1 MIKIVLYETL
11 TDKQG
16 FFALS
21 TEKNYFS
28 KDESISEL
36 LNIPYEE
43 YKKRLNDTFV
53 VVNQDN
59 QMYVKFD
66 DTKDKMVERFK
77 NEFAAEMVLAEVNK
91 QWNRID
97 YYIPSL
103 NITIEYDE
111 NGHASYKYEEREGR
125 QKEIEKEL
133 GCKFIR
139 VTDKEFDEY
148 HKII

>member
-36 LNIPYEE
+36 LNITYAE
-43 YKKRLNDTFV
+43 YKERLNNTFI
-53 VVNQDN
+53 VVNQDQ

-66 DTKDKMVERFK
+66 DDKDKMVERFK
-77 NEFAAEMVLAEVNK
+77 NEFAAEMVLAEMINIEN
-91 QWNRID
+91 WNENF
-97 YYIPSL
+97 SL
-103 NITIEYDE
+103 WKHKLNWFFS
-111 NGHASYKYEEREGR
+111 NQLWMPLQSKYS
-125 QKEIEKEL
+125 K
-133 GCKFIR
+133 
-139 VTDKEFDEY
+139 
-148 HKII
+148 

>member
-21 TEKNYFS
+21 TEKNYFQ

-43 YKKRLNDTFV
+43 YKRRLNNNFIVINKDA
-53 VVNQDN
+53 

-66 DTKDKMVERFK
+66 DVKDKMVERFK
-77 NEFAAEMVLAEVNK
+77 NEFATEMILTEINK
-91 QWNRID
+91 
-97 YYIPSL
+97 
-103 NITIEYDE
+103 
-111 NGHASYKYEEREGR
+111 
-125 QKEIEKEL
+125 
-133 GCKFIR
+133 
-139 VTDKEFDEY
+139 
-148 HKII
+148 

>member
-59 QMYVKFD
+59 QMYIEFD
-66 DTKDKMVERFK
+66 DDKDEMVERFK
-77 NEFAAEMVLAEVNK
+77 NEFAAEMILAEINK
-91 QWNRID
+91 
-97 YYIPSL
+97 
-103 NITIEYDE
+103 
-111 NGHASYKYEEREGR
+111 
-125 QKEIEKEL
+125 
-133 GCKFIR
+133 
-139 VTDKEFDEY
+139 
-148 HKII
+148 

>member
-36 LNIPYEE
+36 LNITYEE
-43 YKKRLNDTFV
+43 YRQRLNNTFIV
-53 VVNQDN
+53 IDQDD
-59 QMYVKFD
+59 QMYIEFD

-77 NEFAAEMVLAEVNK
+77 NEFATEMVLAEVNK
-91 QWNRID
+91 Q
-97 YYIPSL
+97 
-103 NITIEYDE
+103 
-111 NGHASYKYEEREGR
+111 
-125 QKEIEKEL
+125 
-133 GCKFIR
+133 
-139 VTDKEFDEY
+139 
-148 HKII
+148 

>member
-21 TEKNYFS
+21 TEKNYFQ

-43 YKKRLNDTFV
+43 YKRRLNNTFIV
-53 VVNQDN
+53 INQDA

-77 NEFAAEMVLAEVNK
+77 NEFATEMILTEINK
-91 QWNRID
+91 
-97 YYIPSL
+97 
-103 NITIEYDE
+103 
-111 NGHASYKYEEREGR
+111 
-125 QKEIEKEL
+125 
-133 GCKFIR
+133 
-139 VTDKEFDEY
+139 
-148 HKII
+148 

>member
-21 TEKNYFS
+21 MEKNYFS

-43 YKKRLNDTFV
+43 YKQRLNNTFIV
-53 VVNQDN
+53 IDQDS
-59 QMYVKFD
+59 QMYVEID
-66 DTKDKMVERFK
+66 DSKDKMVERFK

-91 QWNRID
+91 QRK
-97 YYIPSL
+97 L
-103 NITIEYDE
+103 
-111 NGHASYKYEEREGR
+111 K
-125 QKEIEKEL
+125 
-133 GCKFIR
+133 
-139 VTDKEFDEY
+139 
-148 HKII
+148 

>member
-1 MIKIVLYETL
+1 MFMIKIVLYETL

-43 YKKRLNDTFV
+43 YKQRLNNTFI
-53 VVNQDN
+53 VVNQDA

-91 QWNRID
+91 
-97 YYIPSL
+97 
-103 NITIEYDE
+103 
-111 NGHASYKYEEREGR
+111 
-125 QKEIEKEL
+125 
-133 GCKFIR
+133 
-139 VTDKEFDEY
+139 
-148 HKII
+148 

>member
-53 VVNQDN
+53 VVNQNN
-59 QMYVKFD
+59 QMYIEFD
-66 DTKDKMVERFK
+66 DDKDKMVERFK

-91 QWNRID
+91 Q
-97 YYIPSL
+97 
-103 NITIEYDE
+103 
-111 NGHASYKYEEREGR
+111 
-125 QKEIEKEL
+125 
-133 GCKFIR
+133 
-139 VTDKEFDEY
+139 
-148 HKII
+148 

>member
-59 QMYVKFD
+59 QMYIEFD

-77 NEFAAEMVLAEVNK
+77 NEFATEMILAEMNK
-91 QWNRID
+91 Q
-97 YYIPSL
+97 
-103 NITIEYDE
+103 
-111 NGHASYKYEEREGR
+111 
-125 QKEIEKEL
+125 
-133 GCKFIR
+133 
-139 VTDKEFDEY
+139 
-148 HKII
+148 

>member
-43 YKKRLNDTFV
+43 YERRLNNTFIV
-53 VVNQDN
+53 ISQDN
-59 QMYVKFD
+59 QMYIEFD
-66 DTKDKMVERFK
+66 DDKDEMVERFK
-77 NEFAAEMVLAEVNK
+77 NEFATEMVLIEMNK
-91 QWNRID
+91 
-97 YYIPSL
+97 
-103 NITIEYDE
+103 
-111 NGHASYKYEEREGR
+111 
-125 QKEIEKEL
+125 
-133 GCKFIR
+133 
-139 VTDKEFDEY
+139 
-148 HKII
+148 

>member
-43 YKKRLNDTFV
+43 YKRRLNNNFIVINKDA
-53 VVNQDN
+53 

-66 DTKDKMVERFK
+66 DAKDKMVERFK
-77 NEFAAEMVLAEVNK
+77 NEFATEMILTEINK
-91 QWNRID
+91 
-97 YYIPSL
+97 
-103 NITIEYDE
+103 
-111 NGHASYKYEEREGR
+111 
-125 QKEIEKEL
+125 
-133 GCKFIR
+133 
-139 VTDKEFDEY
+139 
-148 HKII
+148 

>member
-21 TEKNYFS
+21 TDRNYFP

-36 LNIPYEE
+36 LNISHEE
-43 YKKRLNDTFV
+43 YRKRLNNTFIV
-53 VVNQDN
+53 INQDA

-91 QWNRID
+91 
-97 YYIPSL
+97 
-103 NITIEYDE
+103 
-111 NGHASYKYEEREGR
+111 
-125 QKEIEKEL
+125 
-133 GCKFIR
+133 
-139 VTDKEFDEY
+139 
-148 HKII
+148 